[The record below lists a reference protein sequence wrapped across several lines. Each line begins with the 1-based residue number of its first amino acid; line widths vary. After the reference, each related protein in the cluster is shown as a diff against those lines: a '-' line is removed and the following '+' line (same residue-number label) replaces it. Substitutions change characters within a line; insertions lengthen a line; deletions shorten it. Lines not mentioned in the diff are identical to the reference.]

1 MTTKLVTLGNIK
13 KQYVSDR
20 YKRFRGV
27 FYLKGKRWW
36 DNTMADASAPSRLL
50 EQFKDGSLTL
60 EAYQTEIQ
68 KLYEAK
74 ELDMMTLIQ
83 WVSKASEWKGSQ
95 KKPRAKTPKK
105 EKDLFAEY
113 QDNMKIFTE
122 FLQTEEDK
130 FLTIIFY
137 PITLQETYFIWQ
149 IRF

>member
-1 MTTKLVTLGNIK
+1 MTTKPVTLGNIK

-137 PITLQETYFIWQ
+137 PITLQET
-149 IRF
+149 

>member
-137 PITLQETYFIWQ
+137 PITLQET
-149 IRF
+149 

>member
-74 ELDMMTLIQ
+74 ELDMMTLI
-83 WVSKASEWKGSQ
+83 
-95 KKPRAKTPKK
+95 
-105 EKDLFAEY
+105 L
-113 QDNMKIFTE
+113 
-122 FLQTEEDK
+122 
-130 FLTIIFY
+130 
-137 PITLQETYFIWQ
+137 
-149 IRF
+149 